1 VAVKDVKPT
10 RSELID
16 LKKKIVLSQKGHKL
30 LKMKRDGLIMEFF
43 KLLDQ
48 AKSMR
53 REMSIAHKAAVDKIA
68 IANAV
73 EGTVAVRSASF
84 ALLNEPRIE
93 MGRRNLMGVVVP
105 SVKGSSVRA
114 RIDQRGYGII
124 GTSAHIDE
132 AAGAFEALVE
142 SSITAA
148 EVETSMKRLLEEI
161 EKTKRRVNA
170 LEFRVIPDLQETRDF
185 ITFRLEEME
194 RENIFRLKKI
204 KAKGEAA
211 EAEAHV
217 EAPVPLAR

>member
-1 VAVKDVKPT
+1 VAIKDVKPT
-10 RSELID
+10 RSELIE

-48 AKSMR
+48 AKGLKK
-53 REMSIAHKAAVDKIA
+53 EMAASHKAALDKIA
-68 IANAV
+68 IAEAV
-73 EGTVAVRSASF
+73 EGSVAVKSASM
-84 ALLNEPRIE
+84 ALLNTPRIE
-93 MGRRNLMGVVVP
+93 MKRRNLMGVVVP
-105 SVKGSSVRA
+105 KVEGSSVRA
-114 RIDQRGYGII
+114 RLDQRGYGII

-132 AAGAFEALVE
+132 AAKAFENLVATC
-142 SSITAA
+142 ITAA
-148 EVETSMKRLLEEI
+148 EVETSMKRLLDEI

-170 LEFRVIPDLQETRDF
+170 LEFKVIPDLQETRNF

-211 EAEAHV
+211 EASAHA
-217 EAPVPLAR
+217 EAPVPVAR

>member
-10 RSELID
+10 RSELIE

-48 AKSMR
+48 AKALR
-53 REMSIAHKAAVDKIA
+53 RDMAGAHRAALDKIA
-68 IANAV
+68 IAEAV
-73 EGTVAVRSASF
+73 EGSVAVKSASM
-84 ALLNEPRIE
+84 ALLSSPRIE
-93 MGRRNLMGVVVP
+93 VGKRNLMGVVVP
-105 SVKGSSVRA
+105 KVSGDSVKA
-114 RIDQRGYGII
+114 RLDQRGYGVI

-132 AAGAFEALVE
+132 AARAFEGLVE
-142 SSITAA
+142 ASIKAA
-148 EVETSMKRLLEEI
+148 EVETSMKRLLAEI

-170 LEFRVIPDLQETRDF
+170 LEFKVIPDLMETRDF

-211 EAEAHV
+211 AAEAQA
-217 EAPVPLAR
+217 EAPVPVAH